1 LAGFRAVCPR
11 RRRFIGLAQ
20 FTVPTTIR
28 NSDVASGRWTV
39 EFSCACIIQ
48 ACNAAETV
56 WGTQMTR
63 FRLPV
68 ALIFGIAFAAAASAQ
83 NYPNRPITFV
93 VPFAVGG
100 LSDVPARVLAAVMQ
114 ERMGASI
121 VVENKTGGSGVIGA
135 SHVLRAEPDGYT
147 LLVNALADV
156 QNLHYIPVA
165 YDAVND
171 FALVGKVTE
180 GPPLVLIID
189 AKLPYKTLAELIAGA
204 KANPDKLSFGT
215 SGPASSPV
223 IALTQLN
230 AAAGTKIQDVPY
242 RGSGQAASS
251 VVTGAIQGTFTFY
264 TAAKPL
270 VDGGQARA
278 LAVASVER
286 MTGWPDVPTMDELGF
301 PGFDHRGFVGL
312 AAPAKTP
319 PQIIA
324 LLNRHL
330 NEAIN
335 ADAFK
340 TRMEALGMTIPKDNT
355 PEKFAQFMRQ
365 ERDRQA
371 QLAKLSGY
379 APMAPQQPQ
388 PAPAQR

>member
-1 LAGFRAVCPR
+1 
-11 RRRFIGLAQ
+11 
-20 FTVPTTIR
+20 
-28 NSDVASGRWTV
+28 
-39 EFSCACIIQ
+39 
-48 ACNAAETV
+48 
-56 WGTQMTR
+56 
-63 FRLPV
+63 
-68 ALIFGIAFAAAASAQ
+68 
-83 NYPNRPITFV
+83 
-93 VPFAVGG
+93 
-100 LSDVPARVLAAVMQ
+100 MQ
-114 ERMGASI
+114 ERMGGSI

-135 SHVLRAEPDGYT
+135 GHVLRSEPDGYT
-147 LLVNALADV
+147 ILVNALADV
-156 QNLHYIPVA
+156 QNLHYIPVN
-165 YDAVND
+165 YDAIND
-171 FALVGKVTE
+171 FALIGKVTE

-189 AKLPYKTLAELIAGA
+189 AKLPYKTLAELVADA

-264 TAAKPL
+264 TSAKPL
-270 VDGGQARA
+270 VDGGQVRA
-278 LAVASVER
+278 LAIASAER
-286 MTGWPDVPTMDELGF
+286 MAGWPDVPTMSELGF

-324 LLNRHL
+324 LLNKHL

-335 ADAFK
+335 SDAFK

-355 PEKFAQFMRQ
+355 PEKFAEFMRR

-371 QLAKLSGY
+371 GLAKLSGY
-379 APMAPQQPQ
+379 APMAP
-388 PAPAQR
+388 APAQPPPAQR